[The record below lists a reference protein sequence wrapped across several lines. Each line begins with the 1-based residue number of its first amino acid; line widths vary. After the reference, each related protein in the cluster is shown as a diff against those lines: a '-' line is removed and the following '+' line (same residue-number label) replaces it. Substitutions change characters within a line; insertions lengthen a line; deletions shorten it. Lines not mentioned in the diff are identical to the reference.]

1 MIEIRL
7 PRTTDAAGCAELAAL
22 ALGPDRAGPFIKSH
36 MERHHLIV
44 AEADKE
50 IVGFL
55 AYRTDWFQCTFVS
68 LVVVREDF
76 RRKGIAREFFK
87 SVEAVSPSPRVFS
100 STEETNAA
108 SIRMHTTLR
117 ARWGIVAAPALLYI
131 FSYFHRVA
139 PVVVASDLMQAFA
152 IPAAALG
159 TLIAVYPY
167 CFVVMALPNGTL
179 ADTLGPR
186 RMLALG
192 GVTMAAGSMLFGAA
206 PAFWVAF
213 AGRLLVGLGASAM
226 LIASLRLASE
236 WFRPHEFATV
246 AGSSQSIG
254 AFGAIVGTGPLA
266 LVVEAI
272 GWRLSFI
279 GIGAIT
285 LLLAMACYVFIR
297 DRPEDLGLPR
307 VAEGPRVPAPSLRET
322 LEAIPGIAANP
333 RSWPILLM
341 GLAIY
346 GAFVPFFGLWGVPYL
361 AQVYGMSRVGASNV
375 LMMTAL
381 GLLISAPL
389 IGWISDRW
397 LGLRRPPLIAATALF
412 AAVWALLALPRTPVP
427 PEWLSP

>member
-1 MIEIRL
+1 
-7 PRTTDAAGCAELAAL
+7 
-22 ALGPDRAGPFIKSH
+22 
-36 MERHHLIV
+36 
-44 AEADKE
+44 
-50 IVGFL
+50 
-55 AYRTDWFQCTFVS
+55 
-68 LVVVREDF
+68 
-76 RRKGIAREFFK
+76 
-87 SVEAVSPSPRVFS
+87 
-100 STEETNAA
+100 
-108 SIRMHTTLR
+108 
-117 ARWGIVAAPALLYI
+117 VAAPALLYI

-139 PVVVASDLMQAFA
+139 PVVVAGDLMQAFA
-152 IPAAALG
+152 IPAATLG

-206 PAFWVAF
+206 PAFWTAL
-213 AGRLLVGLGASAM
+213 AGRLLVGVGASTM

-236 WFRPHEFATV
+236 WFPPREFATV

-266 LVVEAI
+266 LAVEAI
-272 GWRLSFI
+272 GWRRSFI

-285 LLLAMACYVFIR
+285 LLLAVACYVFIR

-341 GLAIY
+341 GFSMY

-361 AQVYGMSRVGASNV
+361 AQVYGMPRVAASNV

-397 LGLRRPPLIAATALF
+397 LGLRRPPLIATAALF
-412 AAVWALLALPRTPVP
+412 VAVWALLALPRAPVP
-427 PEWLSP
+427 AGWLGPLCFLLGFASGGVSLAFPCIREVNDPRHVGVALGSQNLPIFLGFAVMQWLTGVLLDANWAGAMVSGSRVYPLEAYRAAFTLCFAVAIASFVMACLTTETRCRNVWAQAHPHA